1 MSTRRIVVVAM
12 LVGMVALIPMVPL
25 AQMGPGAQSG
35 MGPGSGSMMQMQGMM
50 GGSMMGQLSDDQLKA
65 MAQRH
70 GMTPEQVKQM
80 GEQCQSMMGSA
91 GAAPDEKKP

>member
-25 AQMGPGAQSG
+25 AQ

-70 GMTPEQVKQM
+70 GMTTEQVKQM